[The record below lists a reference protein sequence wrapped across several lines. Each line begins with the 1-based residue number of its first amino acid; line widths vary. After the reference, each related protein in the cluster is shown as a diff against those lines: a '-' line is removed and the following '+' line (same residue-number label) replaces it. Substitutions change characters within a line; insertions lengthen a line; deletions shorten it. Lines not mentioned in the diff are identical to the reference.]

1 MAGTERL
8 RKRAQLRRSLK
19 RPIGPNLF
27 SLHVLSTHSAY
38 THLLYFLV
46 EIDRVI
52 GSARIHRQIHHVLY
66 IQITVL
72 PTMGKVVVV
81 VQVPD

>member
-8 RKRAQLRRSLK
+8 RRRTQLRRSLK
-19 RPIGPNLF
+19 RPISPNLF
-27 SLHVLSTHSAY
+27 SLHVLSTHSY
-38 THLLYFLV
+38 IHLLSFPA

-52 GSARIHRQIHHVLY
+52 GSASIHRQIHHVLY
-66 IQITVL
+66 IQIIVL

-81 VQVPD
+81 QVPD